1 MSSGFLAQD
10 SWWVRNLSQLS
21 GVEFE
26 RESSKRFSIDLP
38 MIKKGKKKKKDR
50 LIFFFILFSIGHKI
64 MGSSLNSIYW
74 WIDSEDR
81 SQSDC
86 GICDRTLVDQF

>member
-21 GVEFE
+21 CVEFE

-38 MIKKGKKKKKDR
+38 IIKKKKKKKKKTGS
-50 LIFFFILFSIGHKI
+50 FFFILFSIGHKI
-64 MGSSLNSIYW
+64 MGCSLNSIY
-74 WIDSEDR
+74 
-81 SQSDC
+81 
-86 GICDRTLVDQF
+86 

>member
-21 GVEFE
+21 CVEFE

-38 MIKKGKKKKKDR
+38 IIKKKRKKKKEKR
-50 LIFFFILFSIGHKI
+50 KKKRQAHFFFILFSMGHKI
-64 MGSSLNSIYW
+64 MGCSLNSIY
-74 WIDSEDR
+74 
-81 SQSDC
+81 
-86 GICDRTLVDQF
+86 

>member
-21 GVEFE
+21 CVEFE

-38 MIKKGKKKKKDR
+38 IIKKKRKKKKEKR
-50 LIFFFILFSIGHKI
+50 KKKKEKRKKKRQAHFFFILFSMGHKI
-64 MGSSLNSIYW
+64 MGCSLNSIY
-74 WIDSEDR
+74 
-81 SQSDC
+81 
-86 GICDRTLVDQF
+86 

>member
-21 GVEFE
+21 CVELE

-38 MIKKGKKKKKDR
+38 IIKKKKKEKKKTGS
-50 LIFFFILFSIGHKI
+50 FFFILFSIGHKI
-64 MGSSLNSIYW
+64 MGCSLNSIY
-74 WIDSEDR
+74 
-81 SQSDC
+81 
-86 GICDRTLVDQF
+86 